1 MHLVIVLT
9 LYFDVELKEMD
20 FNITEIHHLTKSQ
33 YGNGQYSILPNLEY
47 KRDSHKI
54 HLSYDIWD
62 VSYIIN
68 RL

>member
-1 MHLVIVLT
+1 
-9 LYFDVELKEMD
+9 MD
-20 FNITEIHHLTKSQ
+20 FNITEIQHLTKSQ